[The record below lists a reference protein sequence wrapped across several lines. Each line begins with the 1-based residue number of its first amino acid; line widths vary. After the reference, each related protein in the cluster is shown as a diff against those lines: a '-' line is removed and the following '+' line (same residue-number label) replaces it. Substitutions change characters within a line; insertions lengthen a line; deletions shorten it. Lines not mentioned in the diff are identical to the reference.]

1 MTFGDPRWLW
11 GLVALPILLLIE
23 WGAVVRCDRVLR
35 ELVGARADSV
45 LLEQRRAGQRRLS
58 MALRLT
64 ALALLILGAADPQ
77 WGRELVRRSASGSD
91 VVLAIDVSASM
102 DTRDVAPS
110 RIEEARREALAVL
123 DRLEGSRVGLV
134 AFAGDAVRLCP
145 LTLDLG
151 AVRLALQGLGSGAVS
166 EPGTDIGRALRTAAR
181 VLPGGRRE
189 EQAVVLWTDG
199 EDLEHGASGAID
211 DLARAGIRVFAIGV
225 GTPAGDFVPLLD
237 GQGRAVDVKRDES
250 GQTVRSRLDEALLRS
265 CASKTR
271 GGYFSASRPGGELPR
286 LLASLSSLARS
297 GRGQRLIERP
307 VSRFPLLA
315 ALAALLL
322 VLDRVRTR
330 RRVATSESPG
340 AGETQRPP
348 KRSHAA
354 NGRRAAAAAT
364 LLIAIATAALAAGAG
379 QARAQSDW
387 ARGDGAFR
395 GARWAE
401 AESLYTQRLRHG
413 DARAARV
420 NRSTARARHGLG
432 PVAESELDSLSARD
446 DRPGRAAGYNLGT
459 LLAERQDYVHALA
472 QLKRSLERDPTDADA
487 RWNYELA
494 MRLKQ
499 ATQNRPP
506 PQGSK
511 PRPQP
516 NAPNAQS
523 GGGSSPKPSP
533 GTVQNTPPPP
543 PTAQAPSQSTGPGM
557 SGAMNPQQADQ
568 ILDALDQ
575 QARLEQGRNQVRVVR
590 EKRGRDW

>member
-1 MTFGDPRWLW
+1 VSFGDPRWLW
-11 GLVALPILLLIE
+11 GLAALPILLLVE
-23 WGAVVRCDRVLR
+23 WSAVVRSDRVLR

-58 MALRLT
+58 MALRLM
-64 ALALLILGAADPQ
+64 ALTLLAVGAADPQ
-77 WGRELVRRSASGSD
+77 WGRELVRRGANGSD
-91 VVLAIDVSASM
+91 VVLVIDVSASM

-151 AVRLALQGLGSGAVS
+151 AVRLALQGLASGAVS
-166 EPGTDIGRALRTAAR
+166 EPGTDIGRALHTAAR
-181 VLPGGRRE
+181 VLPGTHRE

-199 EDLEHGASGAID
+199 EDLEHGATAAID
-211 DLARAGIRVFAIGV
+211 DLARSGIRVFAVGV

-237 GQGRAVDVKRDES
+237 GQGRAVDVKRDEN
-250 GQTVRSRLDEALLRS
+250 GQTVQSRLDESLLRS
-265 CASKTR
+265 LASKTR
-271 GGYFSASRPGGELPR
+271 GAYFSASRPGGELPR
-286 LLASLSSLARS
+286 LVASLSSLARS

-307 VSRFPLLA
+307 VSRFPLLG

-322 VLDRVRTR
+322 VLDRVRSR
-330 RRVATSESPG
+330 RRV
-340 AGETQRPP
+340 P
-348 KRSHAA
+348 KREDSAGGA
-354 NGRRAAAAAT
+354 SEARARSSNARGSAAAA
-364 LLIAIATAALAAGAG
+364 LLIATAALAATATP
-379 QARAQSDW
+379 ARAQSDW

-395 GARWAE
+395 AERWAD
-401 AESLYTQRLRHG
+401 AESLYTLRLRHG
-413 DARAARV
+413 DARAAQV
-420 NRSTARARHGLG
+420 NRSTARAMRGAGTAAETELGGL
-432 PVAESELDSLSARD
+432 AARD
-446 DRPGRAAGYNLGT
+446 DRAGRAAGYNLGT
-459 LLAERQDYVHALA
+459 LLAGRQDYEHALA
-472 QLKRSLERDPTDADA
+472 ELKRSLERDPSDADA

-499 ATQNRPP
+499 GNKNRQP
-506 PQGSK
+506 PQGPK

-516 NAPNAQS
+516 NAPNAQN
-523 GGGSSPKPSP
+523 GGAGQPKPSP
-533 GTVQNTPPPP
+533 GTPPNAPPPP
-543 PTAQAPSQSTGPGM
+543 ASASRSPSQSTGPGM
-557 SGAMNPQQADQ
+557 SGAMNAQQADQ

>member
-1 MTFGDPRWLW
+1 MSFGDPRWLW
-11 GLVALPILLLIE
+11 ALLALPILLLIE
-23 WGAVVRCDRVLR
+23 WGAVVRSDRVLR
-35 ELVGARADSV
+35 ELVGARPDSV

-58 MALRLT
+58 MALRLL
-64 ALALLILGAADPQ
+64 ALALLALGAADPQ
-77 WGRELVRRSASGSD
+77 WGRELVRRGASGSD
-91 VVLAIDVSASM
+91 VVLVIDVSASM

-151 AVRLALQGLGSGAVS
+151 AVRLSLQGLGSGAVS
-166 EPGTDIGRALRTAAR
+166 EPGTDLGRALRTAAR

-199 EDLEHGASGAID
+199 EDLEHGAAPAID

-322 VLDRVRTR
+322 VLDRVRAR
-330 RRVATSESPG
+330 RRVTQGDGSEVGAPQRQPRRARPG
-340 AGETQRPP
+340 
-348 KRSHAA
+348 
-354 NGRRAAAAAT
+354 NGRRAAAAAWLLT
-364 LLIAIATAALAAGAG
+364 LAALIAHPDP
-379 QARAQSDW
+379 ARAQSDW

-395 GARWAE
+395 SGRWAE
-401 AESLYTQRLRHG
+401 AESLYTQRLHHG
-413 DARAARV
+413 DARAAQV
-420 NRSTARARHGLG
+420 NRSTARARRGLG
-432 PVAESELDSLSARD
+432 AVAESELDSLSAPD

-459 LLAERQDYVHALA
+459 LLAERQDYAHALA
-472 QLKRSLERDPTDADA
+472 QLRRSLERDPSDADA

-499 ATQNRPP
+499 ANENRQP

-516 NAPNAQS
+516 NAPNPQN
-523 GGGSSPKPSP
+523 GGGSPQPSP
-533 GTVQNTPPPP
+533 GNAPNAP
-543 PTAQAPSQSTGPGM
+543 PTAPSSASRAPSQSTGPGM
-557 SGAMNPQQADQ
+557 SGGMNTQQADQ

>member
-1 MTFGDPRWLW
+1 VTFGDPRWLW
-11 GLVALPILLLIE
+11 GLLALPILLLLE
-23 WGAVVRCDRVLR
+23 WSAVVRSDRVLR

-45 LLEQRRAGQRRLS
+45 LLEQRRSGQRRLS
-58 MALRLT
+58 MALRLM
-64 ALALLILGAADPQ
+64 ALTLLAVGAADPQ
-77 WGRELVRRSASGSD
+77 WGRELVRRGANGSD
-91 VVLAIDVSASM
+91 VVLVVDVSASM

-166 EPGTDIGRALRTAAR
+166 EPGTDLGRALRTAAR
-181 VLPGGRRE
+181 VLPGAHRE

-199 EDLEHGASGAID
+199 EDLEHGATTAID
-211 DLARAGIRVFAIGV
+211 DLARVGIRVFAVGV

-237 GQGRAVDVKRDES
+237 GQGRAVDVKRDEN
-250 GQTVRSRLDEALLRS
+250 GQTVRSRLDESLLRS
-265 CASKTR
+265 LASKTR

-286 LLASLSSLARS
+286 LVASLSSLARS

-307 VSRFPLLA
+307 VSRFPLLG

-322 VLDRVRTR
+322 VLDRVRSR
-330 RRVATSESPG
+330 RRI
-340 AGETQRPP
+340 P
-348 KRSHAA
+348 KREDSAVDAA
-354 NGRRAAAAAT
+354 RSSEARARPSNGRRSAAAA
-364 LLIAIATAALAAGAG
+364 LLIAIAALAAVAAP
-379 QARAQSDW
+379 ARAQSDW

-395 GARWAE
+395 AGRWAE

-413 DARAARV
+413 DARAAQA
-420 NRSTARARHGLG
+420 NRSTARAMRGAGAAAETELG
-432 PVAESELDSLSARD
+432 ALASRD
-446 DRPGRAAGYNLGT
+446 DRAGRAAGYNLGT
-459 LLAERQDYVHALA
+459 LLAGRQDYPRALA
-472 QLKRSLERDPTDADA
+472 ELKRSLERDPSDADA

-499 ATQNRPP
+499 GNENRQP
-506 PQGSK
+506 PQNPK

-516 NAPNAQS
+516 NAPNAQN
-523 GGGSSPKPSP
+523 GGSGQPKPSP
-533 GTVQNTPPPP
+533 GTPPNAPTPP
-543 PTAQAPSQSTGPGM
+543 ASASRAPSQSTGPGM